1 MLFVWDEILIMFL
14 LLYFFDLFILLL
26 IEFLID

>member
-14 LLYFFDLFILLL
+14 LLYFFDLFIVLL

>member
-1 MLFVWDEILIMFL
+1 MLFVWDEILIMVL
-14 LLYFFDLFILLL
+14 LLYFFDLFVLLL